1 MAADPQALR
10 RPTGPPSWP
19 VRLAAWEATGLGIAV
34 LVAAGFL
41 AIVIPY
47 RNWDALDI
55 GSWSR
60 TIANGGFHH
69 GIYDFQLQKPL
80 FYVAQGL
87 LWRGIGYHE
96 AAGRIL
102 SLSFSLLLALGVW
115 ILAGRL
121 TGDERARRLLR
132 ALALTTLLA
141 SSAFTSYAISGL
153 SDVPLAAAVCGT
165 AVLLASNLGR
175 ARVPLVAAAAAAT
188 VLAKPSGLIAL
199 AGLVLASCLFLRD
212 PQKRRPALLGVAGI
226 AIGAACA
233 LGYDAWEAH
242 RLGESLSD
250 FLFGNANWDYWR
262 TRAASTRAPTI
273 IRGAWL
279 GDAVSLL
286 VLHGLVF
293 AVARVAGLRLRLSLL
308 LAAIAATTWTFGGPI
323 VADGDVPRP
332 LQSAPSVVLLA
343 YLVLVATLVAAA
355 YVDPQS
361 DVVSRRTYAALLVW
375 AAPSVLSWAV
385 YRTDEPRLLSPA
397 WPPLVLL
404 AGASLT
410 VAILAVVR
418 RSTVAGTAAIAAAG
432 LLALTNVPSL
442 DGFSRASWRAL
453 LDEGPNGWDRTSAEQ
468 FAWGPF
474 YDEVQAVAH
483 TAGADG
489 LILGQDGRL
498 RYVFPGRVQVVYPR
512 RCSEVAGARVFV
524 LLLDAPAQ
532 SVIHSNH
539 GIARPQAWERCR
551 SPRLHRVASH
561 RGSYVVFRVEPT

>member
-1 MAADPQALR
+1 MAADPEALR
-10 RPTGPPSWP
+10 RPSWP
-19 VRLAAWEATGLGIAV
+19 VRLAAWEATGLSAAV
-34 LVAAGFL
+34 LVAAVFL

-60 TIANGGFHH
+60 TIAAGGFHH

-96 AAGRIL
+96 ATGRIL
-102 SLSFSLLLALGVW
+102 SLSFSVVLTAGVW

-121 TGDERARRLLR
+121 TDDERGRRLLR
-132 ALALTTLLA
+132 ALALTILLA
-141 SSAFTSYAISGL
+141 SSAFTTYAISGL
-153 SDVPLAAAVCGT
+153 SDIPLAAATCGT
-165 AVLLASNLGR
+165 AVLLVSKLGR
-175 ARVPLVAAAAAAT
+175 ARLPLVAAAAAAT

-199 AGLVLASCLFLRD
+199 AGLALACVLFLRD
-212 PQKRRPALLGVAGI
+212 PEKRRRALLGLIGI
-226 AIGAACA
+226 AFGAFCA

-242 RLGESLSD
+242 RLDESLSD

-262 TRAASTRAPTI
+262 RRAASTRAPTI

-293 AVARVAGLRLRLSLL
+293 GVARALGLRLRLSLL
-308 LAAIAATTWTFGGPI
+308 LAAVAATTWTLAGPM
-323 VADGDVPRP
+323 VADGEAPRL
-332 LQSAPSVVLLA
+332 LQDAPSLVLLA
-343 YLVLVATLVAAA
+343 YLALVAALVGAA
-355 YVDPQS
+355 YADPQA
-361 DVVSRRTYAALLVW
+361 DVLPRRTYVALLLW
-375 AAPSVLSWAV
+375 AAPATLAWAV

-410 VAILAVVR
+410 AVTLALLR
-418 RSTVAGTAAIAAAG
+418 RSTLAGTAAVAAVG
-432 LLALTNVPSL
+432 LLALTNLPSL
-442 DGFSRASWRAL
+442 DGFSRASWQAL
-453 LDEGPNGWDRTSAEQ
+453 LDKGPSGWDRTSAEQ

-474 YDEVQAVAH
+474 YDEVTAVDR
-483 TAGADG
+483 TAGPEG
-489 LILGQDGRL
+489 RIVTQDGRL
-498 RYVFPGRVQVVYPR
+498 RYLFPGRAQIAYPR

-532 SVIHSNH
+532 FVIRANH
-539 GIARPQAWERCR
+539 AIATQRAWESCR
-551 SPRLHRVASH
+551 SPRLQRVAAR
-561 RGSYVVFRVEPT
+561 RGGYVVFRVGGG

>member
-1 MAADPQALR
+1 MAADPQALGR
-10 RPTGPPSWP
+10 TSWP
-19 VRLAAWEATGLGIAV
+19 VRLAAWEATGLSAAV

-60 TIANGGFHH
+60 TIADGGFHH
-69 GIYDFQLQKPL
+69 GIDDFQLKKPL

-102 SLSFSLLLALGVW
+102 SLSFSVLLAAGVW

-121 TGDERARRLLR
+121 TDDERARRLLR
-132 ALALTTLLA
+132 ALALNILLA
-141 SSAFTSYAISGL
+141 SSAFTTYAISGL
-153 SDVPLAAAVCGT
+153 SDIPLAAATCGT
-165 AVLLASNLGR
+165 AVLLTSKLGH

-199 AGLVLASCLFLRD
+199 AGLALACELFLRD
-212 PQKRRPALLGVAGI
+212 TEKRRPALLGLLGI
-226 AIGAACA
+226 ALGAIGA

-273 IRGAWL
+273 VRGAWL
-279 GDAVSLL
+279 GDAASLL

-293 AVARVAGLRLRLSLL
+293 GVARALGLRLRLSLL
-308 LAAIAATTWTFGGPI
+308 LAAIAATTWTLAGPM

-332 LQSAPSVVLLA
+332 LRDAPSLVLLA
-343 YLVLVATLVAAA
+343 YLALVAALVAAA
-355 YVDPQS
+355 YADPQA
-361 DVVSRRTYAALLVW
+361 DVLSRRTHVALLVW
-375 AAPSVLSWAV
+375 AAPATLAWAA

-410 VAILAVVR
+410 AVTLALLR
-418 RSTVAGTAAIAAAG
+418 RSTVAGATAVAAAG
-432 LLALTNVPSL
+432 VLALTNVPSL

-453 LDEGPNGWDRTSAEQ
+453 LDEGPSGWDRASAEQ

-474 YDEVQAVAH
+474 YDEVTAVDR
-483 TAGADG
+483 TAGPNG
-489 LILGQDGRL
+489 RIVTQDGRL
-498 RYVFPGRVQVVYPR
+498 RYLFPGRVQIAYPN

-532 SVIHSNH
+532 FVIRENH
-539 GIARPQAWERCR
+539 ALATPQAWESCR
-551 SPRLHRVASH
+551 SPRLRPVAAH
-561 RGSYVVFRVEPT
+561 RGGYVVFRVGQS

>member
-10 RPTGPPSWP
+10 RPPWP
-19 VRLAAWEATGLGIAV
+19 VRLAAWEATGLSAAV

-41 AIVIPY
+41 AVVIPY

-60 TIANGGFHH
+60 TIAAGGFHH
-69 GIYDFQLQKPL
+69 GIDDFQLQKPL

-102 SLSFSLLLALGVW
+102 SLSFSALLAVGVW

-121 TGDERARRLLR
+121 TDDERARRLLR
-132 ALALTTLLA
+132 AVSLTILLA
-141 SSAFTSYAISGL
+141 SSAFTTYAISGL
-153 SDVPLAAAVCGT
+153 SDIPLAAATCGT
-165 AVLLASNLGR
+165 AVLLTSKLGR
-175 ARVPLVAAAAAAT
+175 ARMPLVAAAAAAT

-199 AGLVLASCLFLRD
+199 SGLALACGLFLRD
-212 PQKRRPALLGVAGI
+212 EETRRPAVLGLVGI
-226 AIGAACA
+226 ALGSACA

-262 TRAASTRAPTI
+262 QRAASTRAPTI

-293 AVARVAGLRLRLSLL
+293 GVARALGVRLRLALL
-308 LAAIAATTWTFGGPI
+308 LVAITATTWTLGGPM
-323 VADGDVPRP
+323 VADGEAPRA
-332 LQSAPSVVLLA
+332 LQNAPSLVLLA
-343 YLVLVATLVAAA
+343 YLALVAALVGAA
-355 YVDPQS
+355 YAHPQA
-361 DVVSRRTYAALLVW
+361 DALSRRTYVALLIW
-375 AAPSVLSWAV
+375 AAPATLAWAV

-410 VAILAVVR
+410 TVTLALLR
-418 RSTVAGTAAIAAAG
+418 RSTIAGAAAVAAVG

-474 YDEVQAVAH
+474 YDEVQAVAR
-483 TAGADG
+483 TAGDDG
-489 LILGQDGRL
+489 RILGQDGRL
-498 RYVFPGRVQVVYPR
+498 RYLFPGRVQIAYPKS
-512 RCSEVAGARVFV
+512 CSEVAGARVFV
-524 LLLDAPAQ
+524 LLLDPPAQ
-532 SVIHSNH
+532 FVIRQNH
-539 GIARPQAWERCR
+539 AIATPRAWEQCR
-551 SPRLHRVASH
+551 SPRLQPVAAH
-561 RGSYVVFRVEPT
+561 RGGYVVFRVSEG